1 MADNF
6 LKRLS
11 DSSSL
16 TDVLIQMED
25 FLDSLDLYVFKNW
38 FDGEIVDG
46 PNVSRY
52 WVSMTL
58 KYDYKD
64 MPDPAGGLRLLKH
77 GAKVKFRRGKEEDTE
92 TKSSLDQS
100 EMQRILA
107 VQNQPAQP
115 FRPDQ
120 TFNDPEYPEQ
130 LPLKKIWLIDIEI
143 PRQFIEDLED
153 DDLDLYDK
161 EIEDEAAPF
170 KKPDQDKGTEQSQQ
184 EGQTPPIAPAS
195 ETTETGTPEEGGGL

>member
-1 MADNF
+1 MADTF

-11 DSSSL
+11 NSSSL
-16 TDVLIQMED
+16 TDVLVQMED

-38 FDGEIVDG
+38 FEGEIVDG

-64 MPDPAGGLRLLKH
+64 MPDPSGGLRLLKH
-77 GAKVKFRRGKEEDTE
+77 GAKVKFRKGEEEDTE

-100 EMQRILA
+100 ELQRILA

-115 FRPDQ
+115 FGPDNTFGDPNYPDQ
-120 TFNDPEYPEQ
+120 
-130 LPLKKIWLIDIEI
+130 LPMKKIWLIDIEI
-143 PRQFIEDLED
+143 PRQFIEDLDD

-161 EIEDEAAPF
+161 EIEDEATPF
-170 KKPDQDKGTEQSQQ
+170 KSNAYDDKPEDESDQTAPDQDQGNQ
-184 EGQTPPIAPAS
+184 
-195 ETTETGTPEEGGGL
+195 

>member
-1 MADNF
+1 MPDNF

-107 VQNQPAQP
+107 VQNQPAQT
-115 FRPDQ
+115 FRPDK

-161 EIEDEAAPF
+161 EIEDETAPF
-170 KKPDQDKGTEQSQQ
+170 KKPDQDTKQPPTENQA
-184 EGQTPPIAPAS
+184 GQTPPVSPAPES
-195 ETTETGTPEEGGGL
+195 TGTPEQIGGGL